1 VASMLAAGWGATSTV
16 RPVVGTVDNTLSTP
30 SVWRTNRAQAGI
42 SLEALLSDSRDDV
55 HIPAFLRRQSDGDAP
70 VSLQDMVTAVSDY
83 LDRSPVVLG
92 LAAHCDRLALHADAR
107 RALGEAVA
115 VGLSRDE
122 AWLALACWASTQP
135 GTQPCALGA
144 GIQTALQRLVDQI
157 DAAQR
162 TRCLAVFDQILG
174 GHASQSW
181 TPTRTERLLQAMGRS
196 SAT

>member
-1 VASMLAAGWGATSTV
+1 MGCDVDSPARGWHGRQHAEHAIGLAYQSGTGRDQPRSAAV
-16 RPVVGTVDNTLSTP
+16 R
-30 SVWRTNRAQAGI
+30 QQ
-42 SLEALLSDSRDDV
+42 DDV
-55 HIPAFLRRQSDGDAP
+55 QIPAFLRRQSDGDAP

-135 GTQPCALGA
+135 GTQPCTLGA

-181 TPTRTERLLQAMGRS
+181 TPTRAERLLQTIGRS